1 MSGVKGRSGRKSNS
15 DEAKRLRI
23 IEKAWDRCE
32 QLIDDKENKAG
43 DEVAKGIVLKDQT
56 IKLDAEFSGD
66 VTIMPMIEKDG
77 KPMEHNVG
85 T

>member
-32 QLIDDKENKAG
+32 QLIDDKENKVG
-43 DEVAKGIVLKDQT
+43 DEIAKSIVNKDQT
-56 IKLDAEFSGD
+56 SKIDADFSGE
-66 VTIMPMIEKDG
+66 VTMMGRVLIDG
-77 KPMEHNVG
+77 EELVPKID
-85 T
+85 